1 MSLSKSLDA
10 YIDCDKHFN
19 KAIESERGIVIECG
33 DPGQAV
39 RLRTRLNFYRS
50 LVRKQ
55 NLRVYPEDHPMHGST
70 MWEGITC
77 RIDPAAPNELMLI
90 KGSIEQ
96 TVKVREL

>member
-1 MSLSKSLDA
+1 MTLSKSLDS
-10 YIDCDKHFN
+10 YHDCDKHFN
-19 KAIESERGIVIECG
+19 DALASERGIVIECG
-33 DPGQAV
+33 DKGQAV

-55 NLRVYPEDHPMHGST
+55 NLRVYPEDHPMYGST

-77 RIDPAAPNELMLI
+77 RIDPAAPNELILV

-96 TVKVREL
+96 TVKVRAL